1 MDKDLLEKII
11 LVVFSTS
18 LGWLISQLTGFA
30 KTYFE
35 RKKIIKLLY
44 EELSDIQKEVE
55 RILHY
60 HARNL
65 QLYGAN
71 KIGQYAMIG
80 ISNPI
85 YTNYYKDT
93 LLILNQN
100 QRISFQMIHKLVHEL
115 LNKLSIEHE
124 KAQDMYR
131 RDGITSSIKI
141 QGEEIGELSKAGY
154 FNCLTLNWHINFHLI
169 NKIDPDLSL
178 YSKTHADYLIFLE
191 TINEK
196 IEELIAS
203 GKNIKTEDF
212 EKIYHEY
219 YFSSVKQA

>member
-18 LGWLISQLTGFA
+18 FGWLISQLTGFA
-30 KTYFE
+30 KIYFE

-44 EELSDIQKEVE
+44 EELLDIQKEVN

-93 LLILNQN
+93 LLVLNQN
-100 QRISFQMIHKLVHEL
+100 QRISFQMIHKLVYAQNEL
-115 LNKLSIEHE
+115 LNKLSIEIE
-124 KAQDMYR
+124 EAQDMYR
-131 RDGITSSIKI
+131 RDGLTSSIKI
-141 QGEEIGELSKAGY
+141 KGEEIGELSKAGY
-154 FNCLTLNWHINFHLI
+154 FNCLTLTWHINFHLI
-169 NKIDPDLSL
+169 NKLDPDLSP
-178 YSKTHADYLIFLE
+178 YSKTHEDYLIFLE

-196 IEELIAS
+196 IEKLIVS
-203 GKNIKTEDF
+203 GKNIKAEDF
-212 EKIYHEY
+212 EKNYHEY
-219 YFSSVKQA
+219 YFS